1 MGRIVANFW
10 AACLLLAALLSC
22 TPEGERYLCNYRV
35 AEISTTDSTVLAG
48 FAARDGLSDGV
59 HRDLMSHCLVL
70 QKDGEKVCIIS
81 NDLMEVGTETAD
93 EIRKAISEQS
103 GLPMDHILMHCIH
116 THSAPRTGGWCAKEG
131 QPNYA
136 YAQKVRRVVVENAVA
151 AIADDAAFRPFEME
165 IGHGTSDIN
174 YNRCDREGFCNKD
187 AYVLRLVDPGSR
199 KPLVSL
205 VNYSCH
211 PVSLGPA
218 SYKVSPDFPGFSC
231 DSLSKAWGGEVVHF
245 TGASGNADPAY
256 GIKADVEAAERN
268 GWQLATD
275 LKDIAFRKV
284 PFDGSFT
291 LKNSRI
297 DLPYRADTITVDL
310 IRQHVA
316 EVTQWKN
323 TVSASWVDDVNY
335 WAKYT
340 IEDIEAGLVENTLP
354 FYVEALNLGGVVL
367 FFTQGEPF
375 MEYQVALRER
385 FPDTPLLFIAYTNG
399 QNSYLPSKT
408 AFEDTSG
415 KYDYEV
421 KQMHVY
427 IGAPYPLSERMPDVY
442 LDGITDLVREVLQ
455 PAEPEEG
462 LTSQIIPKPR
472 SFESSEGFFTFGKS
486 SSVAVEAAEPR
497 FREVAA
503 DLAATLQLPL
513 AETGDVVIR
522 QVEGLGK
529 EAYRLT
535 VTPDAVTIEASAPN
549 GAFYGTM
556 SVLQLL
562 PPEAMARGGR
572 GRQIACCRIDDAP
585 EMEYRA
591 IMADVAR
598 HFQSKEEIEK
608 VIDILALHKINI
620 FHWHLTDDQGWRIES
635 KKYPD
640 LVKAGP
646 YYTQEDL
653 REVVEYARRRY
664 VTVVPEVELPGH
676 ALAALS
682 AYPVFSYH
690 PDKQIDIATESG
702 IYDEIFCPSDTTY
715 RFFTDLFGELF
726 DIFPSKYYH
735 IGGDECPEDDGSQ
748 AAFIVRITEFLQAH
762 GKEVIAWDEVVDRGA
777 TPGTIALSYRGHAP
791 GRKALEMG
799 MRTVFTP
806 NRWCYLDYYQDPA
819 DSYPS
824 QPYFLPLSKVYNYYP
839 VSDTVAASVRPR
851 ILGVEG
857 CLWTEFVETPEHFE
871 HMLFPRAIAL
881 AETGWTPKYARD
893 YADFCQRLVTD
904 LQRLDLRKVNYS
916 RAFENVQFM
925 HDDFEEDRYDETR
938 LNLQL
943 DYPGAEIRYTTDGS
957 APDDRSLRYV
967 GPTQRIIPGM
977 TVRAQGF
984 DRKSGRKIGKEA
996 VKTFGFDGLLPQPEK
1011 VDVRAGHFRLSP
1023 STAVVVE
1030 GGDTTFNALLRYL
1043 DGRVDLRTAASVPAR
1058 NYLRIRQDA
1067 SVPKEG
1073 YVLEVSPEGIS
1084 ITCSAPNGAFYALQ
1098 TLFQLMPDAVF
1109 AGRFSG
1115 RAAIPCCRIEDAPRF
1130 PYRGLHLDVCSHFF
1144 GVDFIKKYL
1153 DELAMHKFNVF
1164 HWHLTEDQGWRIE
1177 IKKYPRLTEKG
1188 SVRPYTVVGDLHS
1201 PINDGTPHG
1210 GFYTQDEIREIVR
1223 YAAERYITVLPEIE
1237 MPGHARAALTCFPE
1251 LSCFPEQEHS
1261 LATKWGIF
1269 RDVYCPREETFAFLE
1284 DVLTEVMEL
1293 FPSPLIHIGG
1303 DECPKYNWQHSAFC
1317 QQLMRREGLKDEE
1330 ELQSWF
1336 IRRIERFINSKGRGI
1351 IGWDE
1356 ILQGG
1361 LAPNAAVMSWLGE
1374 QGGIAAARQHHN
1386 VVMCPYQR
1394 YYLDYYQVDPT
1405 EDAISMGHLVPLKVV
1420 YDYEPVP
1427 AVLTEEEQQYIM
1439 GVEGTVWTE
1448 YIKTPERAEYMAF
1461 PRALAIAEAGWTRGH
1476 KKDFDGFTRRME
1488 RHFARLDA
1496 AGVNYCRNWNVTAY
1510 QDETYG
1516 TAF

>member
-1 MGRIVANFW
+1 MGRIVAHFW
-10 AACLLLAALLSC
+10 AVCLLLAALLSC
-22 TPEGERYLCNYRV
+22 TPQGERYLCNYRV

-48 FAARDGLSDGV
+48 FAARTGLSDGV
-59 HRDLMSHCLVL
+59 HRDLMSHSLVL
-70 QKDGEKVCIIS
+70 DKGGEKICIIS

-93 EIRKAISEQS
+93 EIRKAISEKS

-116 THSAPRTGGWCAKEG
+116 THSAPRTGGWCAEEG

-151 AIADDAAFRPFEME
+151 AIADDSSFVPFEME
-165 IGHGTSDIN
+165 FGHGTSDIN
-174 YNRCDREGFCNKD
+174 YNRCDKDGFCNKD
-187 AYVLRLVDPGSR
+187 AYVLRLVDRRG
-199 KPLVSL
+199 KPIVSL

-211 PVSLGPA
+211 PVSLGPG
-218 SYKVSPDFPGFSC
+218 SYKVSTDFPGFSC

-245 TGASGNADPAY
+245 TSASGNADPAY
-256 GIKADVEAAERN
+256 GIKKDVEAAERN

-275 LKDIAFRKV
+275 LKDISFEKI
-284 PFDGSFT
+284 PFDGSYV
-291 LKNSRI
+291 LKTSRI

-310 IRQHVA
+310 IRKHVA
-316 EVTQWKN
+316 EVTSWKN
-323 TVSASWVDDVNY
+323 TVSDSWVDDVNY

-354 FYVEALNLGGVVL
+354 FYVEAVNLGGVIL

-408 AFEDTSG
+408 AFEDTTG

-442 LDGITDLVREVLQ
+442 LDGITDIV
-455 PAEPEEG
+455 EEALGHNGGG
-462 LTSQIIPKPR
+462 LTSMIIPKPR
-472 SFESSEGFFTFGKS
+472 RYEGAEGFFTFGKR
-486 SSVAVEAAEPR
+486 SSVAVEASEPL
-497 FREVAA
+497 FREVAG
-503 DLAATLQLPL
+503 DITATLKIPFD
-513 AETGDVVIR
+513 ETGDIVIR
-522 QVEGLGK
+522 QVDGLGT

-535 VTPDAVTIEASAPN
+535 VTPQGVVIEASAPN
-549 GAFYGTM
+549 GAFYGTR
-556 SVLQLL
+556 SLLQML
-562 PPEAMARGGR
+562 PPDAMTRGARGAA
-572 GRQIACCRIDDAP
+572 IPCCSIDDAP
-585 EMEYRA
+585 AMEYRA

-598 HFQSKEEIEK
+598 HFQDKEEIEK
-608 VIDILALHKINI
+608 VIDILALHKINT

-635 KKYPD
+635 KKYPL

-646 YYTQEDL
+646 YYTQEDM

-690 PDKQIDIATESG
+690 PDSTISIATDLG
-702 IYDEIFCPSDTTY
+702 IYDEIFCPSDTTF
-715 RFFTDLFGELF
+715 RFFTDLFEELF

-735 IGGDECPEDDGSQ
+735 IGGDECPPDDGSQ
-748 AAFIVRITEFLQAH
+748 AAFILRISEFLQAH

-791 GRKALEMG
+791 GKKALDRG

-806 NRWCYLDYYQDPA
+806 NRWCYLDYYQEEGDGF
-819 DSYPS
+819 PS

-839 VSDTVAASVRPR
+839 ISDTVALSVRPR

-857 CLWTEFVETPEHFE
+857 CLWTEFVESPEHFE
-871 HMLFPRAIAL
+871 HMLFPRALAL
-881 AETGWTPKYARD
+881 AETGWTPKHDRD
-893 YADFCQRLVTD
+893 YADFCTRLVTD
-904 LQRLDLRKVNYS
+904 LERLDLKKVNYS
-916 RAFENVQFM
+916 RAFENVLFM
-925 HDDFEEDRYDETR
+925 HDDFDGDKYDDTR
-938 LNLQL
+938 LNLQA
-943 DYPGAEIRYTTDGS
+943 DMPGTEIRFTVDGS
-957 APDDRSLRYV
+957 VPTRNSQLYQ
-967 GPTQRIIPGM
+967 GPSVKIEPGM

-984 DRKSGRKIGKEA
+984 DRSTGRKVGKMAE
-996 VKTFGFDGLLPQPEK
+996 KTFGIAGLLPQPEK
-1011 VDVRAGHFRLSP
+1011 VDVRKGSFRLSP
-1023 STAVVVE
+1023 STAVTAGE
-1030 GGDTTFNALLRYL
+1030 DTTFAGVVRYL
-1043 DGRVDLRTAASVPAR
+1043 TGRVDLKVADNLPVR
-1058 NYLRIRQDA
+1058 NYISFRLSDR
-1067 SVPKEG
+1067 VPKEG
-1073 YVLEVSPEGIS
+1073 YVMEVRPEGIT
-1084 ITCSAPNGAFYALQ
+1084 ITSSAPNGAFYAIQ
-1098 TLFQLMPDAVF
+1098 TLFQMMPDAVYS
-1109 AGRFSG
+1109 GRFSG
-1115 RAAIPCCRIEDAPRF
+1115 SADIPCCRIEDAPRF
-1130 PYRGLHLDVCSHFF
+1130 PYRGMHLDVCSHFF
-1144 GVDFIKKYL
+1144 DVGFIKKYL
-1153 DELAMHKFNVF
+1153 DDMAMHKFNVF

-1177 IKKYPRLTEKG
+1177 IRKYPRLTEKG

-1201 PINDGTPHG
+1201 PINDGTPYG

-1223 YAAERYITVLPEIE
+1223 YAAERFITVLPEIE
-1237 MPGHARAALTCFPE
+1237 MPGHARAAITCFPE
-1251 LSCFPEQEHS
+1251 LSCFPEEEHS
-1261 LATKWGIF
+1261 LATKWGVF
-1269 RDVYCPREETFAFLE
+1269 RDVYCPREETFSFLE

-1303 DECPKYNWQHSAFC
+1303 DECPKYNWERSEFC
-1317 QQLMRREGLKDEE
+1317 QQLMRREGLKNEE

-1336 IRRIERFINSKGRGI
+1336 ISRIERFVNSKGRNI

-1405 EDAISMGHLVPLKVV
+1405 EDFISMGHLVPLKVV

-1427 AVLTEEEQQYIM
+1427 AVLTEEEQQYII

-1461 PRALAIAEAGWTRGH
+1461 PRALAIAEAGWTQGH
-1476 KKDFDGFTRRME
+1476 GKDFEGFVMRME
-1488 RHFARLDA
+1488 RHFSRLDA
-1496 AGVNYCRNWNVTAY
+1496 AGVNYCRNWNVTTY

>member
-1 MGRIVANFW
+1 MGRIVASLW
-10 AACLLLAALLSC
+10 AACLLMAALLSC

-48 FAARDGLSDGV
+48 FAARNGLSDGV

-70 QKDGEKVCIIS
+70 KKEGEKICIIS

-151 AIADDAAFRPFEME
+151 AITDDAAFRPFEME
-165 IGHGTSDIN
+165 FGQGQSDIN
-174 YNRCDREGFCNKD
+174 YNRCDKEGFCNKD
-187 AYVLRLVDPGSR
+187 AYVLRLVDPKTR
-199 KPLVSL
+199 KPMVSM

-211 PVSLGPA
+211 PVSLGPG
-218 SYKVSPDFPGFSC
+218 SYKVSTDFPGFSC

-245 TGASGNADPAY
+245 TSASGNADPSY
-256 GIKADVEAAERN
+256 GIKKDVEAAERN

-275 LKDIAFRKV
+275 LKGISFRKI
-284 PFDGSFT
+284 PFDGHFD
-291 LKNSRI
+291 LKTSRI

-310 IRQHVA
+310 IRKHVA

-354 FYVEALNLGGVVL
+354 FYVEAVNLGGVIL

-442 LDGITDLVREVLQ
+442 LDGITDIVKEALDQ
-455 PAEPEEG
+455 QDGEG
-462 LTSQIIPKPR
+462 LIT
-472 SFESSEGFFTFGKS
+472 
-486 SSVAVEAAEPR
+486 
-497 FREVAA
+497 
-503 DLAATLQLPL
+503 
-513 AETGDVVIR
+513 
-522 QVEGLGK
+522 
-529 EAYRLT
+529 
-535 VTPDAVTIEASAPN
+535 
-549 GAFYGTM
+549 
-556 SVLQLL
+556 
-562 PPEAMARGGR
+562 
-572 GRQIACCRIDDAP
+572 
-585 EMEYRA
+585 
-591 IMADVAR
+591 
-598 HFQSKEEIEK
+598 
-608 VIDILALHKINI
+608 
-620 FHWHLTDDQGWRIES
+620 
-635 KKYPD
+635 
-640 LVKAGP
+640 
-646 YYTQEDL
+646 
-653 REVVEYARRRY
+653 
-664 VTVVPEVELPGH
+664 
-676 ALAALS
+676 
-682 AYPVFSYH
+682 
-690 PDKQIDIATESG
+690 SG
-702 IYDEIFCPSDTTY
+702 IP
-715 RFFTDLFGELF
+715 
-726 DIFPSKYYH
+726 
-735 IGGDECPEDDGSQ
+735 
-748 AAFIVRITEFLQAH
+748 
-762 GKEVIAWDEVVDRGA
+762 
-777 TPGTIALSYRGHAP
+777 
-791 GRKALEMG
+791 
-799 MRTVFTP
+799 
-806 NRWCYLDYYQDPA
+806 
-819 DSYPS
+819 
-824 QPYFLPLSKVYNYYP
+824 
-839 VSDTVAASVRPR
+839 
-851 ILGVEG
+851 
-857 CLWTEFVETPEHFE
+857 
-871 HMLFPRAIAL
+871 
-881 AETGWTPKYARD
+881 
-893 YADFCQRLVTD
+893 
-904 LQRLDLRKVNYS
+904 
-916 RAFENVQFM
+916 
-925 HDDFEEDRYDETR
+925 
-938 LNLQL
+938 
-943 DYPGAEIRYTTDGS
+943 
-957 APDDRSLRYV
+957 
-967 GPTQRIIPGM
+967 
-977 TVRAQGF
+977 
-984 DRKSGRKIGKEA
+984 
-996 VKTFGFDGLLPQPEK
+996 GLLPQPES
-1011 VDVRAGHFRLSP
+1011 VDVRKGTFRLRP
-1023 STAVVVE
+1023 STTVVAE
-1030 GGDTTFNALLRYL
+1030 DTAFSGVVRYL
-1043 DGRVDLRTAASVPAR
+1043 TDRVALRTAETLPGK
-1058 NYLRIRQDA
+1058 NYLQIRRMDII
-1067 SVPKEG
+1067 PKEG
-1073 YVLEVSPEGIS
+1073 YVLEVDPHGIT
-1084 ITCSAPNGAFYALQ
+1084 IDCSAPNGAFYALQ
-1098 TLFQLMPDAVF
+1098 TLFQLMPDAVY

-1115 RAAIPCCRIEDAPRF
+1115 RADIPCCRIVDAPRF
-1130 PYRGLHLDVCSHFF
+1130 AYRGLHLDVCSHFF
-1144 GVDFIKKYL
+1144 DVAFIKKYL

-1177 IKKYPRLTEKG
+1177 IKKYPRLTEEG

-1201 PINDGTPHG
+1201 PINDGTPYG
-1210 GFYTQDEIREIVR
+1210 GYYTQDEILEIVQ
-1223 YAAERYITVLPEIE
+1223 YAAERFITVLPEIE
-1237 MPGHARAALTCFPE
+1237 MPGHARAAITCFPE
-1251 LSCFPEQEHS
+1251 LSCFPEEEHS
-1261 LATKWGIF
+1261 LATKWGVF

-1284 DVLTEVMEL
+1284 DVLTEVMDL

-1303 DECPKYNWQHSAFC
+1303 DECPKYNWQRSDFC
-1317 QQLMRREGLKDEE
+1317 QQLMRREGLKNEE

-1336 IRRIERFINSKGRGI
+1336 IRRIERFINSKGRNI

-1427 AVLTEEEQQYIM
+1427 AVLTEEEQQYII

-1448 YIKTPERAEYMAF
+1448 YIKTPSRAEYMAF

-1476 KKDFDGFTRRME
+1476 AKDFDGFTKRME
-1488 RHFARLDA
+1488 RHFARLEA

>member
-1 MGRIVANFW
+1 MGRI
-10 AACLLLAALLSC
+10 AAKLGVLCLLAAALLSC
-22 TPEGERYLCNYRV
+22 KPQGERYLCNYRV

-48 FAARDGLSDGV
+48 FAARNGLSDGV

-70 QKDGEKVCIIS
+70 QKGPEKICIIS
-81 NDLMEVGTETAD
+81 NDLMEVGIETAD
-93 EIRKAISEQS
+93 EIRAAIAEKS

-116 THSAPRTGGWCAKEG
+116 THSAPRTGGWCAEEG

-151 AIADDAAFRPFEME
+151 AITDDAAFRPFEME
-165 IGHGTSDIN
+165 FGHGTSDIN
-174 YNRCDREGFCNKD
+174 YNRCDKDGFCNKD
-187 AYVLRLVDPGSR
+187 AYVLRLVDPKSH

-211 PVSLGPA
+211 PVSLGPG
-218 SYKVSPDFPGFSC
+218 SYKVSTDFPGFSC

-245 TGASGNADPAY
+245 TSASGNADPAY
-256 GIKADVEAAERN
+256 GIKKDVEAAERN

-275 LKDIAFRKV
+275 LKDITFQKI

-291 LKNSRI
+291 LKNTRI

-316 EVTQWKN
+316 EVTSWKN

-442 LDGITDLVREVLQ
+442 LDGITDIVREVLS
-455 PAEPEEG
+455 PAGEG
-462 LTSQIIPKPR
+462 LTSLIIPKPR
-472 SFESSEGFFTFGKS
+472 SFQSSEGFFHFGKAGA
-486 SSVAVEAAEPR
+486 VAVAASDPL
-497 FREVAA
+497 FREVA
-503 DLAATLQLPL
+503 DDFAATLGLPV
-513 AETGDVVIR
+513 AASGDVLIR
-522 QVEGLGK
+522 QVDGLDT

-535 VTPDAVTIEASAPN
+535 VTAESIVIEASAPN
-549 GAFYGTM
+549 GAFYGTR

-562 PPEAMARGGR
+562 PPDVLSRGARGT
-572 GRQIACCRIDDAP
+572 AVPCCRIEDAP
-585 EMEYRA
+585 VMPYRA

-608 VIDILALHKINI
+608 VIDILALHKINT

-635 KKYPD
+635 KHYPD

-690 PDKQIDIATESG
+690 PDSTLQIATTSG

-715 RFFTDLFGELF
+715 TFFTTLFEELF
-726 DIFPSKYYH
+726 DIFPSPYYH

-791 GRKALEMG
+791 GRRALEKG

-806 NRWCYLDYYQDPA
+806 NRWCYLDYYQEEGDG
-819 DSYPS
+819 YPS

-839 VSDTVAASVRPR
+839 VSDAVAAEVRPR

-857 CLWTEFVETPEHFE
+857 CLWTEFVETPAHFE
-871 HMLFPRAIAL
+871 HMLFPRALAL
-881 AETGWTPKYARD
+881 AETGWTPKYERD
-893 YADFCQRLVTD
+893 YADFCRRLVTD
-904 LQRLDLRKVNYS
+904 LQRLDQRKVHYS
-916 RAFENVQFM
+916 RAFENVLFM

-943 DYPGAEIRYTTDGS
+943 DYPGTEIRYTTDGT
-957 APDDRSLRYV
+957 APTRKSPLYT
-967 GPTQRIIPGM
+967 GPTVKIDPGM

-984 DRKSGRKIGKEA
+984 DRKSGRKVGREA
-996 VKTFGFDGLLPQPEK
+996 VKTFGFAGLMPQPEK
-1011 VDVRAGHFRLSP
+1011 VDVRAGTFRLSP
-1023 STAVVVE
+1023 STTVGVVE
-1030 GGDTTFNALLRYL
+1030 GDTTFNALLRYL
-1043 DGRVDLRTAASVPAR
+1043 DGRVALRSAAVLPEK
-1058 NYLRIRQDA
+1058 NYLRINPSAR
-1067 SVPKEG
+1067 VPKEG
-1073 YVLEVSPEGIS
+1073 YVLDVKPEGIT

-1098 TLFQLMPDAVF
+1098 TLFQLMPDAVY

-1115 RAAIPCCRIEDAPRF
+1115 RADIPCCRIEDAPRF

-1153 DELAMHKFNVF
+1153 DELSMHKFNVF
-1164 HWHLTEDQGWRIE
+1164 NWHLTEDQGWRIE
-1177 IKKYPRLTEKG
+1177 IKKYPKLTEEG

-1201 PINDGTPHG
+1201 PINDGTPYG
-1210 GFYTQDEIREIVR
+1210 GFYTQDQIREIVQ

-1237 MPGHARAALTCFPE
+1237 MPGHARAAITCFPE
-1251 LSCFPEQEHS
+1251 LSCFPEQEHT
-1261 LATKWGIF
+1261 LATKWGVF

-1284 DVLTEVMEL
+1284 DVLTEVMDL

-1303 DECPKYNWQHSAFC
+1303 DECPKYNWQHSEFC

-1336 IRRIERFINSKGRGI
+1336 IRRIERFINSQGRNI

-1405 EDAISMGHLVPLKVV
+1405 EDYISMGHLVPLKVV

-1427 AVLTEEEQQYIM
+1427 AVLTEEEAAYIM

-1476 KKDFDGFTRRME
+1476 GKDFDGFVKRME
-1488 RHFARLDA
+1488 RHFRRLDA
-1496 AGVNYCRNWNVTAY
+1496 AGVNYCGNWNVTAY

>member
-1 MGRIVANFW
+1 MHPLSSTYSYTWHPDDAEIHLVAAPMNNDVTVAREARKFNNPNDSSNYTEMVSLFHLSCSSTGSFSMVN
-10 AACLLLAALLSC
+10 AKTFPCHSATEPFLIEAQSVGYTDTIALLTSINDAQ
-22 TPEGERYLCNYRV
+22 YIQS
-35 AEISTTDSTVLAG
+35 EIMLFRWGSS
-48 FAARDGLSDGV
+48 
-59 HRDLMSHCLVL
+59 
-70 QKDGEKVCIIS
+70 
-81 NDLMEVGTETAD
+81 
-93 EIRKAISEQS
+93 
-103 GLPMDHILMHCIH
+103 
-116 THSAPRTGGWCAKEG
+116 SATL
-131 QPNYA
+131 
-136 YAQKVRRVVVENAVA
+136 
-151 AIADDAAFRPFEME
+151 F
-165 IGHGTSDIN
+165 GH
-174 YNRCDREGFCNKD
+174 YQQ
-187 AYVLRLVDPGSR
+187 
-199 KPLVSL
+199 
-205 VNYSCH
+205 
-211 PVSLGPA
+211 PA
-218 SYKVSPDFPGFSC
+218 S
-231 DSLSKAWGGEVVHF
+231 A
-245 TGASGNADPAY
+245 
-256 GIKADVEAAERN
+256 
-268 GWQLATD
+268 
-275 LKDIAFRKV
+275 
-284 PFDGSFT
+284 
-291 LKNSRI
+291 
-297 DLPYRADTITVDL
+297 
-310 IRQHVA
+310 
-316 EVTQWKN
+316 
-323 TVSASWVDDVNY
+323 WVDDVNY

-354 FYVEALNLGGVVL
+354 FYVEAVNLGGVVL

-442 LDGITDLVREVLQ
+442 LDGITDIVREVLQ
-455 PAEPEEG
+455 PAESG
-462 LTSQIIPKPR
+462 LTSSIIPKPLR
-472 SFESSEGFFTFGKS
+472 FEGASGCFTFGKGGA
-486 SSVAVEAAEPR
+486 VAVEATDPL
-497 FREVAA
+497 FREVAG
-503 DLAATLQLPL
+503 DFAATLRLPV
-513 AETGDVVIR
+513 AQAGNVTIR
-522 QVEGLGK
+522 QVDGLAT

-535 VTPDAVTIEASAPN
+535 VSPEAVTIEASAPN
-549 GAFYGTM
+549 GAFYGTR
-556 SVLQLL
+556 SLLQLL
-562 PPEAMARGGR
+562 PPQAMQRGAAGCTVP
-572 GRQIACCRIDDAP
+572 CCRIDDAP
-585 EMEYRA
+585 AMEYRA

-598 HFQSKEEIEK
+598 HFQSREEIEK
-608 VIDILALHKINI
+608 VIDILALHKINT

-653 REVVEYARRRY
+653 RAVVEYARRRY

-690 PDKQIDIATESG
+690 PDSTIAIATDLG

-715 RFFTDLFGELF
+715 TFFTDIFGELF

-735 IGGDECPEDDGSQ
+735 IGGDECPPDDGSQ

-791 GRKALEMG
+791 GKRALDKG

-806 NRWCYLDYYQDPA
+806 NRWCYLDYYQEEGDG
-819 DSYPS
+819 YPS

-839 VSDTVAASVRPR
+839 ISDTVAAAVRPR

-871 HMLFPRAIAL
+871 HMLFPRALAL
-881 AETGWTPKYARD
+881 AETGWTPKYDRN
-893 YADFCQRLVTD
+893 YADFCRRLLTD
-904 LQRLDLRKVNYS
+904 LPRLDDAGVHYS
-916 RAFENVQFM
+916 RAFGNVLFM
-925 HDDFEEDRYDETR
+925 HDDFEENRYDNDR
-938 LNLQL
+938 LNLQF
-943 DYPGAEIRYTTDGS
+943 DYPDGEIRYTTDGS
-957 APDDRSLRYV
+957 VPTRSSRLYTGPAGRIAP
-967 GPTQRIIPGM
+967 GT
-977 TVRAQGF
+977 TVKAQGF
-984 DRKSGRKIGKEA
+984 DRRTGKKVGRLAE
-996 VKTFGFDGLLPQPEK
+996 KTFGIAGLLPQPEK
-1011 VDVRAGHFRLSP
+1011 VEVRKGTFRLRP
-1023 STAVVVE
+1023 STTVTVE
-1030 GGDTTFNALLRYL
+1030 DGDSSFVSLVNYL
-1043 DGRVDLRTAASVPAR
+1043 TGRVDLRVAETAPEK
-1058 NYLRIRQDA
+1058 NYLKIRKGRNNI
-1067 SVPKEG
+1067 PREG
-1073 YVLEVSPEGIS
+1073 YVMEVAPEGIT
-1084 ITCSAPNGAFYALQ
+1084 IWCSAPNGAFYALQ

-1115 RAAIPCCRIEDAPRF
+1115 KADIPCCRIEDAPRF
-1130 PYRGLHLDVCSHFF
+1130 EYRGMHLDVCSHFF

-1177 IKKYPRLTEKG
+1177 IKKYPKLTEKG

-1237 MPGHARAALTCFPE
+1237 MPGHARAAITCFPE

-1303 DECPKYNWQHSAFC
+1303 DECPKYNWEHSEFC
-1317 QQLMRREGLKDEE
+1317 QQLMRREGLKNEE

-1336 IRRIERFINSKGRGI
+1336 IRRIERFLNGKGRNI

-1427 AVLTEEEQQYIM
+1427 AVLTEEEKEYII

-1448 YIKTPERAEYMAF
+1448 YIKNPARAEYMAF

-1476 KKDFDGFTRRME
+1476 AKDFDGFTQRME

>member
-1 MGRIVANFW
+1 MGRI
-10 AACLLLAALLSC
+10 AAKLGVLCLLAAALLSC
-22 TPEGERYLCNYRV
+22 KPQGERYLCNYRV

-48 FAARDGLSDGV
+48 FAARNGLSDGV

-70 QKDGEKVCIIS
+70 QKGPEKICIIS
-81 NDLMEVGTETAD
+81 NDLMEVGIETAD
-93 EIRKAISEQS
+93 EIRAAIAEKS

-116 THSAPRTGGWCAKEG
+116 THSAPRTGGWCAEEG
-131 QPNYA
+131 KPNYA

-151 AIADDAAFRPFEME
+151 AILDDAAFRPFEME
-165 IGHGTSDIN
+165 FGHGTSDIN
-174 YNRCDREGFCNKD
+174 YNRCDKDGFCNKD
-187 AYVLRLVDPGSR
+187 AYVLRLVDPKTH
-199 KPLVSL
+199 KPMVSL

-211 PVSLGPA
+211 PVSLGPG
-218 SYKVSPDFPGFSC
+218 SYKVSTDFPGFSC

-245 TGASGNADPAY
+245 TSASGNADPAY
-256 GIKADVEAAERN
+256 GIKKDVEAAERN

-275 LKDIAFRKV
+275 LKDISFQKI

-291 LKNSRI
+291 LKNTRI

-385 FPDTPLLFIAYTNG
+385 FPGTPLLFIAYTNG

-442 LDGITDLVREVLQ
+442 LDGITDIVREVLS
-455 PAEPEEG
+455 PAKEG
-462 LTSQIIPKPR
+462 LTSLIIPKPR
-472 SFESSEGFFTFGKS
+472 SFQSSEGFFHFGKACG
-486 SSVAVEAAEPR
+486 VAVEAADPL
-497 FREVAA
+497 FREVA
-503 DLAATLQLPL
+503 DDFAAVLGLPAAPSGEIL
-513 AETGDVVIR
+513 IR
-522 QVEGLGK
+522 QVAGLDK
-529 EAYRLT
+529 EAYQLT
-535 VTPDAVTIEASAPN
+535 VTPESIVIEASAPN
-549 GAFYGTM
+549 GAFYGTR

-562 PPEAMARGGR
+562 PPDVLSRGARGT
-572 GRQIACCRIDDAP
+572 AVPCCRIEDAP
-585 EMEYRA
+585 VMPYRA

-608 VIDILALHKINI
+608 VIDILALHKINT

-635 KKYPD
+635 KHYPD

-690 PDKQIDIATESG
+690 PDSTIHIATELG

-715 RFFTDLFGELF
+715 TFFTTLFEELF
-726 DIFPSKYYH
+726 DIFPSPYYH

-791 GRKALEMG
+791 GRRALEKG

-806 NRWCYLDYYQDPA
+806 NRWCYLDYYQEEGDG
-819 DSYPS
+819 YPS

-839 VSDTVAASVRPR
+839 VSDTVAADVRPR

-857 CLWTEFVETPEHFE
+857 CLWTEFVQTPEHFE
-871 HMLFPRAIAL
+871 HMLFPRALAL
-881 AETGWTPKYARD
+881 AETGWTPKYDRD
-893 YADFCQRLVTD
+893 YADFCRRLVPD
-904 LQRLDLRKVNYS
+904 LQRLDAKDVRYS
-916 RAFENVQFM
+916 RAYENVLFM

-943 DYPGAEIRYTTDGS
+943 DYPGAEIRYTTDGT
-957 APDDRSLRYV
+957 APTRKSLLYT
-967 GPTQRIIPGM
+967 GPTVRIDPG
-977 TVRAQGF
+977 TRVRAQGF
-984 DRKSGRKIGKEA
+984 DRATGRKVGKEA
-996 VKTFGFDGLLPQPEK
+996 VKTFGIAGLMPQPEK
-1011 VDVRAGHFRLSP
+1011 VDVWEGTFRLSP
-1023 STAVVVE
+1023 STVVWTE
-1030 GGDTTFNALLRYL
+1030 PGDTSLHALLRYL
-1043 DGRVDLRTAASVPAR
+1043 DGRVALHRAESRPEKNYIRFQHDARMGVEAYVMQITPA
-1058 NYLRIRQDA
+1058 
-1067 SVPKEG
+1067 
-1073 YVLEVSPEGIS
+1073 GIT
-1084 ITCSAPNGAFYALQ
+1084 ITSSAPNGAFYALQ
-1098 TLFQLMPDAVF
+1098 TLFQLMPDAVY
-1109 AGRFSG
+1109 ADRFSG
-1115 RAAIPCCRIEDAPRF
+1115 RADIPCCRIEDAPRF
-1130 PYRGLHLDVCSHFF
+1130 AYRGLHLDVCSHFF

-1177 IKKYPRLTEKG
+1177 IKKYPKLTEVG

-1210 GFYTQDEIREIVR
+1210 GFYTQDQIREIVR

-1237 MPGHARAALTCFPE
+1237 MPGHARAAITCFPE
-1251 LSCFPEQEHS
+1251 LSCFPEQEHT
-1261 LATKWGIF
+1261 LATKWGVF

-1284 DVLTEVMEL
+1284 DVLTEVMDL

-1303 DECPKYNWQHSAFC
+1303 DECPKYNWAHSDFC
-1317 QQLMRREGLKDEE
+1317 QQLMRREGLKNEE

-1336 IRRIERFINSKGRGI
+1336 IRRIERFINSKGRNI

-1386 VVMCPYQR
+1386 VVKVRTSGIIWTIIRSIRPKTISR
-1394 YYLDYYQVDPT
+1394 W
-1405 EDAISMGHLVPLKVV
+1405 AIWSRSRWCMTTSRSLP
-1420 YDYEPVP
+1420 
-1427 AVLTEEEQQYIM
+1427 
-1439 GVEGTVWTE
+1439 
-1448 YIKTPERAEYMAF
+1448 
-1461 PRALAIAEAGWTRGH
+1461 
-1476 KKDFDGFTRRME
+1476 
-1488 RHFARLDA
+1488 
-1496 AGVNYCRNWNVTAY
+1496 C
-1510 QDETYG
+1510 
-1516 TAF
+1516 

>member
-1 MGRIVANFW
+1 MGRIVANLW
-10 AACLLLAALLSC
+10 AACLLMAALLSC
-22 TPEGERYLCNYRV
+22 TSEGERYLCNYRV

-70 QKDGEKVCIIS
+70 MKGGEKICIIS
-81 NDLMEVGTETAD
+81 NDLMEVGIETAD
-93 EIRKAISEQS
+93 EIRSAISAQS
-103 GLPMDHILMHCIH
+103 GLPLDHILMHCIH

-165 IGHGTSDIN
+165 FGQGRSDIN
-174 YNRCDREGFCNKD
+174 YNRCDKDGFCNKD
-187 AYVLRLVDPGSR
+187 AYVLRLVDPKTR
-199 KPLVSL
+199 KPIVSM

-211 PVSLGPA
+211 PVSLGPG
-218 SYKVSPDFPGFSC
+218 SYKVSTDFPGFSC

-245 TGASGNADPAY
+245 TSASGNADPAY
-256 GIKADVEAAERN
+256 GIKKDVEAAERN

-275 LKDIAFRKV
+275 LKDITFQKV
-284 PFDGSFT
+284 PFDGSFA
-291 LKNSRI
+291 LKTSRI

-310 IRQHVA
+310 IRKHVA

-354 FYVEALNLGGVVL
+354 FYVEAVNLGGVIL

-442 LDGITDLVREVLQ
+442 LDGITRIV
-455 PAEPEEG
+455 EEA
-462 LTSQIIPKPR
+462 L
-472 SFESSEGFFTFGKS
+472 
-486 SSVAVEAAEPR
+486 
-497 FREVAA
+497 
-503 DLAATLQLPL
+503 
-513 AETGDVVIR
+513 
-522 QVEGLGK
+522 
-529 EAYRLT
+529 
-535 VTPDAVTIEASAPN
+535 
-549 GAFYGTM
+549 
-556 SVLQLL
+556 
-562 PPEAMARGGR
+562 
-572 GRQIACCRIDDAP
+572 GRQDA
-585 EMEYRA
+585 E
-591 IMADVAR
+591 
-598 HFQSKEEIEK
+598 
-608 VIDILALHKINI
+608 
-620 FHWHLTDDQGWRIES
+620 
-635 KKYPD
+635 
-640 LVKAGP
+640 
-646 YYTQEDL
+646 
-653 REVVEYARRRY
+653 
-664 VTVVPEVELPGH
+664 
-676 ALAALS
+676 
-682 AYPVFSYH
+682 
-690 PDKQIDIATESG
+690 
-702 IYDEIFCPSDTTY
+702 
-715 RFFTDLFGELF
+715 
-726 DIFPSKYYH
+726 
-735 IGGDECPEDDGSQ
+735 
-748 AAFIVRITEFLQAH
+748 
-762 GKEVIAWDEVVDRGA
+762 
-777 TPGTIALSYRGHAP
+777 
-791 GRKALEMG
+791 
-799 MRTVFTP
+799 
-806 NRWCYLDYYQDPA
+806 
-819 DSYPS
+819 
-824 QPYFLPLSKVYNYYP
+824 
-839 VSDTVAASVRPR
+839 
-851 ILGVEG
+851 
-857 CLWTEFVETPEHFE
+857 
-871 HMLFPRAIAL
+871 
-881 AETGWTPKYARD
+881 
-893 YADFCQRLVTD
+893 
-904 LQRLDLRKVNYS
+904 
-916 RAFENVQFM
+916 
-925 HDDFEEDRYDETR
+925 
-938 LNLQL
+938 
-943 DYPGAEIRYTTDGS
+943 
-957 APDDRSLRYV
+957 
-967 GPTQRIIPGM
+967 
-977 TVRAQGF
+977 
-984 DRKSGRKIGKEA
+984 
-996 VKTFGFDGLLPQPEK
+996 GLLPQPEK
-1011 VDVRAGHFRLSP
+1011 VEVREGTFRLSAA
-1023 STAVVVE
+1023 TTVVAE
-1030 GGDTTFNALLRYL
+1030 GDSALAGVVRYL
-1043 DGRVDLRTAASVPAR
+1043 TDRVDLRTAAACPKK
-1058 NYLRIRQDA
+1058 NYLRIRQI
-1067 SVPKEG
+1067 PNLPREG
-1073 YVLEVSPEGIS
+1073 YVMEVERGGIT
-1084 ITCSAPNGAFYALQ
+1084 IECSAPNGAFYALQ
-1098 TLFQLMPDAVF
+1098 TLFQLMPDAVYS
-1109 AGRFSG
+1109 GRFSG
-1115 RAAIPCCRIEDAPRF
+1115 RADIPCCRIEDAPRF
-1130 PYRGLHLDVCSHFF
+1130 AYRGLHLDVCSHFF
-1144 GVDFIKKYL
+1144 DVEFIKKYL

-1177 IKKYPRLTEKG
+1177 IKKYPKLTEVG

-1201 PINDGTPHG
+1201 PINDGTPYG
-1210 GFYTQDEIREIVR
+1210 GYYTQDEIREIVQ
-1223 YAAERYITVLPEIE
+1223 YAAERFITVIPEIE

-1251 LSCFPEQEHS
+1251 LSCFPEEEHS
-1261 LATKWGIF
+1261 LATKWGVF

-1303 DECPKYNWQHSAFC
+1303 DECPKYNWQHSDFC
-1317 QQLMRREGLKDEE
+1317 QQLMRREGLKNEE

-1336 IRRIERFINSKGRGI
+1336 IRRIERFINGKGRNI

-1361 LAPNAAVMSWLGE
+1361 LAPNAAVMSWLGA

-1427 AVLTEEEQQYIM
+1427 AVLTEEEKQYIV

-1476 KKDFDGFTRRME
+1476 RKDFDGFAARMT

>member
-1 MGRIVANFW
+1 MGRIGAKFW

-48 FAARDGLSDGV
+48 FAARNGLSDGV

-70 QKDGEKVCIIS
+70 QKNGEKICIIS
-81 NDLMEVGTETAD
+81 NDLMEVGIETAD

-165 IGHGTSDIN
+165 FGQGTSDIN
-174 YNRCDREGFCNKD
+174 YNRCDKDGFCNKD
-187 AYVLRLVDPGSR
+187 AYVLRLVDPKSR
-199 KPLVSL
+199 KPIVSM

-211 PVSLGPA
+211 PVSLGPG
-218 SYKVSPDFPGFSC
+218 SYKVSTDFPGFSC

-245 TGASGNADPAY
+245 TSASGNADPAY
-256 GIKADVEAAERN
+256 GIKKDVEAAERN

-275 LKDIAFRKV
+275 LKDISFRKI

-291 LKNSRI
+291 LKTSRI

-354 FYVEALNLGGVVL
+354 FYVEAVNLGGVVL

-442 LDGITDLVREVLQ
+442 LDGITDIVREVLQ
-455 PAEPEEG
+455 PEESG
-462 LTSQIIPKPR
+462 LTSSIIPKPLR
-472 SFESSEGFFTFGKS
+472 FEGASGCFTFGKGGA
-486 SSVAVEAAEPR
+486 VAVEATDPL
-497 FREVAA
+497 FREVAG
-503 DLAATLQLPL
+503 DFAATLRLPV
-513 AETGDVVIR
+513 AQAGNVIIR
-522 QVEGLGK
+522 QVDGLAT

-535 VTPDAVTIEASAPN
+535 VSPEAVTIEASAPN
-549 GAFYGTM
+549 GAFYGTR
-556 SVLQLL
+556 SLLQLL
-562 PPEAMARGGR
+562 PPQAMQRGAAGCTVP
-572 GRQIACCRIDDAP
+572 CCRIDDAP
-585 EMEYRA
+585 AMEYRA

-598 HFQSKEEIEK
+598 HFQSREEIEK
-608 VIDILALHKINI
+608 VIDILALHKINT

-653 REVVEYARRRY
+653 RAVVEYARRRY

-690 PDKQIDIATESG
+690 PDSTIAIATDLG

-715 RFFTDLFGELF
+715 TFFTDIFGELF

-735 IGGDECPEDDGSQ
+735 IGGDECPPDDGSQ

-791 GRKALEMG
+791 GKRALDKG

-806 NRWCYLDYYQDPA
+806 NRWCYLDYYQEEGDG
-819 DSYPS
+819 YPS

-839 VSDTVAASVRPR
+839 ISDTVAASVRPR

-871 HMLFPRAIAL
+871 HMLFPRALAL
-881 AETGWTPKYARD
+881 AETGWTPKYDRN
-893 YADFCQRLVTD
+893 YADFCRRLLTD
-904 LQRLDLRKVNYS
+904 LPRLDDAGVHYS
-916 RAFENVQFM
+916 RAFGNVLFM
-925 HDDFEEDRYDETR
+925 HDDFEEDRYDNDR
-938 LNLQL
+938 LNLQF
-943 DYPGAEIRYTTDGS
+943 DYPDGEIRYTTDGS
-957 APDDRSLRYV
+957 VPTRSSFLYTGPAGRIAP
-967 GPTQRIIPGM
+967 GT
-977 TVRAQGF
+977 TVKAQGF
-984 DRKSGRKIGKEA
+984 DRRTGKKVGRLAE
-996 VKTFGFDGLLPQPEK
+996 KTFGIAGLLPQPEK
-1011 VDVRAGHFRLSP
+1011 VEVRKGTFRLRP
-1023 STAVVVE
+1023 STTVTVE
-1030 GGDTTFNALLRYL
+1030 DGDSSFVSLVNYL
-1043 DGRVDLRTAASVPAR
+1043 TGRVDLRVAETAPEK
-1058 NYLRIRQDA
+1058 NYLKIRKGRNNI
-1067 SVPKEG
+1067 PREG
-1073 YVLEVSPEGIS
+1073 YVMEVAPEGIT
-1084 ITCSAPNGAFYALQ
+1084 IWCSAPNGAFYALQ

-1115 RAAIPCCRIEDAPRF
+1115 KADIPCCRIEDAPRF
-1130 PYRGLHLDVCSHFF
+1130 EYRGMHLDVCSHFF

-1177 IKKYPRLTEKG
+1177 IRKYPKLTEKG

-1237 MPGHARAALTCFPE
+1237 MPGHARAAITCFPE

-1261 LATKWGIF
+1261 LATKWGVF

-1303 DECPKYNWQHSAFC
+1303 DECPKYNWEHSEFC
-1317 QQLMRREGLKDEE
+1317 QQLMRREGLKNEE

-1336 IRRIERFINSKGRGI
+1336 IRRIERFLNGKGRNI

-1374 QGGIAAARQHHN
+1374 QGGIAAARQHHK

-1427 AVLTEEEQQYIM
+1427 AVLTEEEKEYII

-1448 YIKTPERAEYMAF
+1448 YIKNPARAEYMAF

-1476 KKDFDGFTRRME
+1476 AKDFDGFTQRME

>member
-1 MGRIVANFW
+1 MRRIVSILAGF
-10 AACLLLAALLSC
+10 CLLAAAILSC
-22 TPEGERYLCNYRV
+22 TAEGDGYLFNYRV

-70 QKDGEKVCIIS
+70 QKDGEKICIIS
-81 NDLMEVGTETAD
+81 NDLMEVGIETAD
-93 EIRKAISEQS
+93 GIRKAISEQS
-103 GLPMDHILMHCIH
+103 GLPLDHILMHCIH

-131 QPNYA
+131 QPNHA
-136 YAQKVRRVVVENAVA
+136 YAQKVRRVVVDNAVA
-151 AIADDAAFRPFEME
+151 AILDDAAFRPFEME
-165 IGHGTSDIN
+165 FGKGSSDIN
-174 YNRCDREGFCNKD
+174 YNRCDKEGFCNKD
-187 AYVLRLVDPGSR
+187 AYVLRLVDPKTR
-199 KPLVSL
+199 KPLVSM

-211 PVSLGPA
+211 PVSLGPG
-218 SYKVSPDFPGFSC
+218 SYKVSTDFPGFSC
-231 DSLSKAWGGEVVHF
+231 DSLSRAWGGEVVHF
-245 TGASGNADPAY
+245 TSASGNADPSY
-256 GIKADVEAAERN
+256 GIKKDVEAAERN

-275 LKDIAFRKV
+275 IKDISFRKI
-284 PFDGSFT
+284 PFDGSFRLET
-291 LKNSRI
+291 SRI
-297 DLPYRADTITVDL
+297 DLPYRADTITVEL

-316 EVTQWKN
+316 EVTSWKN
-323 TVSASWVDDVNY
+323 TVSDSWVDDVHY

-442 LDGITDLVREVLQ
+442 LDGITDIVREVLQ
-455 PAEPEEG
+455 PEEKG

-472 SFESSEGFFTFGKS
+472 GFVPSEGCFSFGQKR
-486 SSVAVEAAEPR
+486 SVAVEATEPL

-503 DLAATLQLPL
+503 DFAATLHLPV
-513 AETGDVVIR
+513 AEHGDIVIR

-529 EAYRLT
+529 EAYRLK
-535 VTPDAVTIEASAPN
+535 VTPSAIEIEASCPN

-562 PPEAMARGGR
+562 PPEAL
-572 GRQIACCRIDDAP
+572 RQGDRQATIPCCFIDDAP
-585 EMEYRA
+585 AMEYRG
-591 IMADVAR
+591 ILADVAR
-598 HFQSKEEIEK
+598 SFQDKDEIKK
-608 VIDILALHKINI
+608 VIDILALHKINT

-635 KKYPD
+635 KNYPD

-690 PDKQIDIATESG
+690 PDSTLSIATELG

-715 RFFTDLFGELF
+715 SFFTDLFEELF
-726 DIFPSKYYH
+726 DIFPSPYYH

-748 AAFIVRITEFLQAH
+748 AAFIIRITEFLQQH
-762 GKEVIAWDEVVDRGA
+762 GKQVIAWDEVVDRGA
-777 TPGTIALSYRGHAP
+777 TPGTIVMSYRGHAP
-791 GRKALEMG
+791 GRRALDRG
-799 MRTVFTP
+799 MQTIFTP
-806 NRWCYLDYYQDPA
+806 NRWCYLDYYQEEGDGF
-819 DSYPS
+819 PS

-839 VSDTVAASVRPR
+839 ISDTVRTDLRPR
-851 ILGVEG
+851 ILGVQG
-857 CLWTEFVETPEHFE
+857 CLWGEFITSPEHFE

-881 AETGWTPKYARD
+881 AETGWTPKRDRD
-893 YADFCQRLVTD
+893 YADFCQRFQID
-904 LQRLDLRKVNYS
+904 AKRLEAKQVQYS
-916 RAFENVQFM
+916 HAYENVLFM
-925 HDDFEEDRYDETR
+925 HDDFEPDRYDDDV

-943 DYPGAEIRYTTDGS
+943 DVPGAEIRYTTDGS
-957 APDDRSLRYV
+957 VPTRQSLLYAGPKPKVPV
-967 GPTQRIIPGM
+967 GT
-977 TVRAQGF
+977 TVKAQGF
-984 DRKSGRKIGKEA
+984 DRATGRKVGRM
-996 VKTFGFDGLLPQPEK
+996 VQKTFGLAGLLPQPEK
-1011 VDVRAGHFRLSP
+1011 VDVRQGVFRLNP
-1023 STAVVVE
+1023 STTVTVE
-1030 GGDTTFNALLRYL
+1030 NGDSSFVSLVNYL
-1043 DGRVDLRTAASVPAR
+1043 TGRVDLRVADNCPEK
-1058 NYLRIRQDA
+1058 NYLRIKKIRN
-1067 SVPKEG
+1067 VPREG
-1073 YVLEVSPEGIS
+1073 YVMDVDPKGIT
-1084 ITCSAPNGAFYALQ
+1084 IWCSAPNGAFYALQ

-1115 RAAIPCCRIEDAPRF
+1115 KAEITCCRIEDAPRF

-1177 IKKYPRLTEKG
+1177 IKKYPKLTEEG

-1201 PINDGTPHG
+1201 PINDGTPYG

-1237 MPGHARAALTCFPE
+1237 MPGHARAAITCFPE
-1251 LSCFPEQEHS
+1251 LSCFPEEEHS

-1284 DVLTEVMEL
+1284 DVLTEVMDL
-1293 FPSPLIHIGG
+1293 FPSELIHIGG
-1303 DECPKYNWQHSAFC
+1303 DECPKYNWQHSDFC
-1317 QQLMRREGLKDEE
+1317 QQLMRREGLKNEE

-1336 IRRIERFINSKGRGI
+1336 IRRIERFLNSRGRNI

-1476 KKDFDGFTRRME
+1476 GKDFDGFVGRME
-1488 RHFARLDA
+1488 RHFGRLEA
-1496 AGVNYCRNWNVTAY
+1496 AGVNYCRNWNVKAY